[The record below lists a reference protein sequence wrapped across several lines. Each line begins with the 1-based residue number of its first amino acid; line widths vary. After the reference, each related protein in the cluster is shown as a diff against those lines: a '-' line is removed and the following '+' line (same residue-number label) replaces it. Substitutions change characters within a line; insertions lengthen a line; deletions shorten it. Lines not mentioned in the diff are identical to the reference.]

1 LLLFE
6 IFRLVKLVNF
16 KATVTTATHTNTNSN
31 TNYYNY
37 NYCKDNIE
45 VNFNY

>member
-16 KATVTTATHTNTNSN
+16 KVTLTVTTAALTNS
-31 TNYYNY
+31 NYYNY
-37 NYCKDNIE
+37 NYYKYNI
-45 VNFNY
+45 

>member
-16 KATVTTATHTNTNSN
+16 KVTVTTATLTNSN
-31 TNYYNY
+31 YYNCNYYKY
-37 NYCKDNIE
+37 NIE
-45 VNFNY
+45 FNFTYYI